1 MLKVMKLTEREKIIL
16 GEIVQNFIENGSPV
30 SSSVIAS
37 SRRIGMSAATVRA
50 IMSDLEQKGYIHQP
64 HTSAGRVPRTTAYR
78 AYVDGMM
85 KTARLSSSEKET
97 IRGPIRPESE
107 LEEVLREVSRIL
119 AHLSRQLGII
129 VTPRMEDGIFDRM
142 ELVRLSSNR
151 LLVVITIQSGLIRTI
166 QVEVRSNMKD
176 DNLHLVSSLLNERL
190 SGLQI
195 SAIRNN
201 FQSIVNDIKDEES
214 GLVRIFTTR
223 ADRLFDFGED
233 ADVYVMGTH
242 HIMKQPDFSDVQTV
256 SSVVEMVED
265 RKVIIHLLDSPED
278 DTDLMVRIGEEM
290 EQDGMQEC
298 SIISARYH
306 VGSISG
312 ILGVLGPTRMNYRRL
327 VPLVNFT
334 AQALTNAHGE
344 DQA

>member
-1 MLKVMKLTEREKIIL
+1 MNLTEREKIIL

-30 SSSVIAS
+30 SSSSIAT
-37 SRRIGMSAATVRA
+37 SRRISMSAATVRSV
-50 IMSDLEQKGYIHQP
+50 MSDLEKKGYIHQP

-85 KTARLSSSEKET
+85 KTSRLSPSEKDS
-97 IRGPIRPESE
+97 IRSPIHPESE
-107 LEEVLREVSRIL
+107 LEEILREVSRIL

-129 VTPRMEDGIFDRM
+129 VTPRMEDGIFERM

-151 LLVVITIQSGLIRTI
+151 LLVVITIESGLIRTI
-166 QVEVRSNMKD
+166 QVEVQSTLKD
-176 DNLHLVSSLLNERL
+176 DNLHLVTQLLNERL
-190 SGLQI
+190 SGLKI
-195 SAIRNN
+195 SAIRTN
-201 FQSIVNDIKDEES
+201 FDNIVKDIKHEES

-223 ADRLFDFGED
+223 AKRMFDFGED

-242 HIMKQPDFSDVQTV
+242 HIMQPQDFSDVQTV

-265 RKVIIHLLDSPED
+265 RKVIIHLLDSSEEK
-278 DTDLMVRIGEEM
+278 TDLVVRIGEEM
-290 EQDGMQEC
+290 QQDGMQEC

-312 ILGVLGPTRMNYRRL
+312 ILGVLGPTRMNYSKL